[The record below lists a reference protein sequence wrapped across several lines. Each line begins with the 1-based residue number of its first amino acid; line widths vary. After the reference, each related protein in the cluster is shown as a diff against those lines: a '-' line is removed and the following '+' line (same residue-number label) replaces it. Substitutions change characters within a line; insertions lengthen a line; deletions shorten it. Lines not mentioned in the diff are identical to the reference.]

1 MAFDAEKIGA
11 DVRLLA
17 GYAAGAPEA
26 ARLLTNRFLPL
37 AYRLAARILADR
49 AEAEDVAQEAMLR
62 LFRAAPG
69 WQPGQAQVST
79 WLYRVTANLC
89 TDRLRKRR
97 VLPLDDVPEMAD
109 GQRSVAEVLMAA
121 DRQAAL
127 ERALGHLPERQ
138 RLAVVLRHL
147 EGLANPEIARIMEIG
162 TEAVESLVA
171 RGKRNLKEALIGQRD
186 ALGYE
191 DD

>member
-11 DVRLLA
+11 DDRLLA

-26 ARLLTNRFLPL
+26 ARVLTNRFLPL
-37 AYRLAARILADR
+37 AFRLAVRILADR
-49 AEAEDVAQEAMLR
+49 TEAEDVAQEAMLR

-69 WQPGQAQVST
+69 WQTGQAQVST

-89 TDRLRKRR
+89 ADRLRKKRF
-97 VLPLDDVPEMAD
+97 LPLADIPEMAD
-109 GQRSVAEVLMAA
+109 GQRAIADVLMAA

-127 ERALGHLPERQ
+127 ELALGLLPERQ
-138 RLAVVLRHL
+138 RLAVILRHI
-147 EGLANPEIARIMEIG
+147 EGLTNPEIARIMEIG

-171 RGKRNLKEALIGQRD
+171 RGKRNLKEALIGQRG

>member
-11 DVRLLA
+11 DDRLLA
-17 GYAAGAPEA
+17 GYAAGEPEA
-26 ARLLTNRFLPL
+26 ARRLTNRFLPL
-37 AYRLAARILADR
+37 AYRLAVRILADR
-49 AEAEDVAQEAMLR
+49 TEAEDVAQEAMLR

-89 TDRLRKRR
+89 TDRLRKKR
-97 VLPLDDVPEMAD
+97 VLPLDDLPEMAD
-109 GQRSVAEVLMAA
+109 GQRSVADVLMAA

-127 ERALGHLPERQ
+127 ERALGLLPERQ
-138 RLAVVLRHL
+138 RLAVILRHI
-147 EGLANPEIARIMEIG
+147 EGLTNPEIAGIMEIG

>member
-26 ARLLTNRFLPL
+26 ARQLTNRFLPL

-109 GQRSVAEVLMAA
+109 GQRSVADVLMAA